1 MNCDKDDNVDDD
13 VNDDV
18 ADVFTKRF
26 GFFYFGPNFQIASLA
41 NINFIKLWR
50 NI

>member
-26 GFFYFGPNFQIASLA
+26 GFFILDQI
-41 NINFIKLWR
+41 FK
-50 NI
+50 

>member
-1 MNCDKDDNVDDD
+1 MDYDKDDTVDDD

-26 GFFYFGPNFQIASLA
+26 GDFILDQI
-41 NINFIKLWR
+41 FK
-50 NI
+50 